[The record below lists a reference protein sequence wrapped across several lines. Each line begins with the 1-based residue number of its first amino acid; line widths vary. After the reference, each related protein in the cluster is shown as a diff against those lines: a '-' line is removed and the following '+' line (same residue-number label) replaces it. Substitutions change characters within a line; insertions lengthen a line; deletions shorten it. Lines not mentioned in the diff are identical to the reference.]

1 MKLQIKAWL
10 KNGDVFIGA
19 QHPETESYFRIS
31 YDLTE
36 GRPMKWGA
44 TMEDAEPEEPAEV
57 EITKIELRLGEN
69 LWTDVTASA
78 DQVCLEVIEV
88 RISEGEF
95 A

>member
-1 MKLQIKAWL
+1 MKLRLSAWIEH
-10 KNGDVFIGA
+10 GHMFGGA
-19 QHPETESYFRIS
+19 WHPEVESFFRIT
-31 YDLTE
+31 YDFNE

-78 DQVCLEVIEV
+78 NPECLEAIAI
-88 RISEGEF
+88 RILEGDI